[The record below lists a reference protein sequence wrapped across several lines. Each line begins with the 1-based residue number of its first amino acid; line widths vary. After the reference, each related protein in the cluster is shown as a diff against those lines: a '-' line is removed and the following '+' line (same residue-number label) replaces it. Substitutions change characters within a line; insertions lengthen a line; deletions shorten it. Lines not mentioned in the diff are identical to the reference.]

1 MPIPDNVSDRICD
14 HMNKDHES
22 EVKLYANN
30 AGRTDFKTAQMMRVT
45 SHEMYLLV
53 DDEVV
58 RVNYPRT
65 AEDAKDIKKILVE
78 MCNG

>member
-1 MPIPDNVSDRICD
+1 
-14 HMNKDHES
+14 
-22 EVKLYANN
+22 
-30 AGRTDFKTAQMMRVT
+30 MMRVT
-45 SHEMYLLV
+45 LHEMYLLV